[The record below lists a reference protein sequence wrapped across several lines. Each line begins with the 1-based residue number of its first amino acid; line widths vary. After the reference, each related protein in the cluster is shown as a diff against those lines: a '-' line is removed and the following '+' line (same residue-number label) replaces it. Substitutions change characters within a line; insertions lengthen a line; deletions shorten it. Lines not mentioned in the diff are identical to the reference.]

1 MGTDRFLFLRLGLLG
16 RARHGLVVGSSVTCI
31 GGLLVGVQLEIEAD
45 LMLLVLVGYGHL
57 ELRPRILWASLIHL
71 ISKLR
76 RSHNELELGS
86 RLVNAIGLHLLLSST
101 AHHAHDGLGER
112 TVTRG
117 LRNRL
122 VLLKIILLLEFTFLS
137 EFWLFWLVF
146 GFMALA
152 ARWEFLAFLL
162 IGVYFSIH
170 FLCHVVWPW
179 AFSVVR
185 NLFV

>member
-1 MGTDRFLFLRLGLLG
+1 MGTDRFLLLRLGLLG
-16 RARHGLVVGSSVTCI
+16 RARHGLEVGSCVLCI
-31 GGLLVGVQLEIEAD
+31 WGWFVGVQLEIQAN

-71 ISKLR
+71 IGKLR
-76 RSHNELELGS
+76 GSHHELELGS

-122 VLLKIILLLEFTFLS
+122 VFLHFILLLEFTFLS

-146 GFMALA
+146 GLMTLA
-152 ARWEFLAFLL
+152 PRREFLAFLL
-162 IGVYFSIH
+162 ICVHFSVH